1 MKKLKF
7 LMLLGL
13 PLLFGETKGQAY
25 IPLAIDS
32 AQWVIANDY
41 VETPYY
47 IDNLFGY
54 RINGDTVING
64 YKYKKVYRRSFTS
77 LNGDYFPPYIVHEGS
92 LFGVVR
98 DSVAQEKVYAIRF
111 DNWATSC
118 PANEEYL
125 MYDFSLNIGDSI
137 EGLCQFLDQSL
148 YIDNVYEDYYAGILR
163 KHWVIWGACDVIVEG
178 VGSQQGLFETSGCA
192 LSGVIGSLY
201 TYCQGSDEQCL
212 SGFLANVDDI
222 NEQQDVISVFPNPV
236 KDILNIRINTSDKSN
251 ITVIIKNVISGEFGR
266 LSVCEPEQT
275 IDFSQYPNGIYFL
288 SVFQN
293 NKFISVKKI
302 IKI

>member
-7 LMLLGL
+7 LLLLGL
-13 PLLFGETKGQAY
+13 SLLFDKAKGQAY

-32 AQWVIANDY
+32 AQWVIAQDD

-64 YKYKKVYRRSFTS
+64 YKYKKVYSRSFTS

-118 PANEEYL
+118 PTNEEYL

-137 EGLCQFLDQSL
+137 EGLCQIMGQNDSVTQ
-148 YIDNVYEDYYAGILR
+148 VYQQYFAGEIR
-163 KHWVIWGACDVIVEG
+163 RHWQMSVPCVQNIEG
-178 VGSQQGLFETSGCA
+178 VGSTQGLFETPFCG
-192 LSGVIGSLY
+192 LSGWDSFLY
-201 TYCQGSDEQCL
+201 LYCQGSDEQCL

-222 NEQQDVISVFPNPV
+222 SEQQNVISVYPNPV
-236 KDILNIRINTSDKSN
+236 KNIINIKKKSSDILSYIIYNIFGKVVLKGNIKSSDYQ
-251 ITVIIKNVISGEFGR
+251 IDISE
-266 LSVCEPEQT
+266 LSQ
-275 IDFSQYPNGIYFL
+275 GLYFL
-288 SVFQN
+288 SINLQTF
-293 NKFISVKKI
+293 KI
-302 IKI
+302 IKL